1 MFDANKLATSAIQR
15 VRLKVGDVLEY
26 QLLEDSVYQYLLL
39 TNDNDELDTAI
50 EAVETIITYLVM
62 NPTDE
67 SVGSVGQST
76 AKASDFEKILTRL
89 KKEKEDSIVSKRI
102 PMIVTTDRS
111 NWDDINSIYGS
122 ENY

>member
-1 MFDANKLATSAIQR
+1 MFDPNKLATSAIQR

-39 TNDNDELDTAI
+39 TNDNNELDAAI
-50 EAVETIITYLVM
+50 EAVENIITYLIM

-76 AKASDFEKILTRL
+76 SKASDFEKVLVRL
-89 KKEKEDSIVSKRI
+89 KQEKEDKTASKRI
-102 PMIVTTDRS
+102 PMIVTSDRS
-111 NWDDINSIYGS
+111 NWNDIDKIYGS
-122 ENY
+122 DN